1 MSFLARTLGT
11 LGSQGLLV
19 ILGFLNNTLVAN
31 RFGAEGQGTFA
42 LLMLVPMLLIM
53 LSNLGL
59 GIADVY
65 FAGSRRYS
73 VTVLA
78 AQSILFA
85 GVVGSMAIAA
95 FFVTAAIISTRSSA
109 LLKIVVWV
117 VPFSLITLFL
127 GNLFQGLN
135 RIREYNLTT
144 LIPKFLLFLLL
155 VISLFLLKLPIEG
168 VAVAYLVAEITT
180 AILLL
185 ILFNRWVLTDKTG
198 FRLNIH
204 VLKEMLHFGVRGF
217 FGNILNFLNYRLDMF
232 IILFFLDRKALGFY
246 SIAVLLSEKIWL
258 IPNSIAIV
266 LFPHVAANS
275 QKEDLTPFICRTS
288 IWLTFLLS
296 LALFF
301 LAEFI
306 IRLFYI
312 EEYLASVRPLQLI
325 LPGIISLGVMK
336 VLSAD
341 LAGRGKPLLIT
352 LTSVV
357 ALICNFGANWLLIP
371 VWGIAGAALASTLSY
386 TISAGVSVF
395 FYRRVTGK
403 NLSHLFVPTTRDLNF
418 YRNFLKKLFV
428 N

>member
-1 MSFLARTLGT
+1 
-11 LGSQGLLV
+11 
-19 ILGFLNNTLVAN
+19 
-31 RFGAEGQGTFA
+31 
-42 LLMLVPMLLIM
+42 
-53 LSNLGL
+53 
-59 GIADVY
+59 
-65 FAGSRRYS
+65 
-73 VTVLA
+73 VLA

-85 GVVGSMAIAA
+85 GVIGSAAIAT
-95 FFVTAAIISTRSSA
+95 FFVAAEIFPIRNSS

-144 LIPKFLLFLLL
+144 LIPKFLLFLLI
-155 VISLFLLKLPIEG
+155 VVVLFLLKQPIEG
-168 VAVAYLVAEITT
+168 VAVVYLVAEVST
-180 AILLL
+180 AIFLL
-185 ILFNRWVLTDKTG
+185 ILFYRRVLTDKTG
-198 FRLNIH
+198 FRLNFP
-204 VLKEMLHFGVRGF
+204 VLKDMLHFGVQGF

-232 IILFFLDRKALGFY
+232 IILFFLDQKALGFY

-258 IPNSIAIV
+258 IPNSISIV
-266 LFPHVAANS
+266 LFPQVAANS
-275 QKEDLTPFICRTS
+275 QKQDLTPFICRTS
-288 IWLTFLLS
+288 IWLTFLLA
-296 LALFF
+296 LVLFF

-357 ALICNFGANWLLIP
+357 ALICNFTANWLLIP
-371 VWGIAGAALASTLSY
+371 VLGITGAALASTISY

-395 FYRRVTGK
+395 FYRRVSR
-403 NLSHLFVPTTRDLNF
+403 NQLSHLFFPTTSDLMF
-418 YRNFLKKLFV
+418 YKNFLRKLYHRT